1 MFRGFKY
8 FVLFAVVITMTC
20 GNSPLQANSVK
31 RDANQAM
38 IALYNFHF
46 QVSDSIIRRMEKNFP
61 EHYMPHL
68 MRAQYYW
75 WQIISNDLD
84 LLQQG
89 NYRASLVKA
98 ESLAKELVKTKN
110 YNYNDVFQFIN
121 LYALKARIELLNS
134 EYLRALRHMRN
145 SVEFLELSIGREN
158 IHPDFYL
165 TSGLYNYMAEYGSRR
180 YPFLMVYALFYP
192 RGDMQKGLEQLKL
205 AAYNSNIVIKT
216 EAHYF
221 LMKIFFELEQ
231 DFSQAL
237 QHAAWLVAEY
247 PENLIYLYH
256 YHEILLL
263 LEKNELAAEI
273 RKDFFELL
281 NDNIQLNFSQRKYFG
296 GLL

>member
-1 MFRGFKY
+1 MFKGFKY
-8 FVLFAVVITMTC
+8 FLLFVGFISLTS
-20 GNSPLQANSVK
+20 GNCPLQANPVK
-31 RDANQAM
+31 SDAQKAM
-38 IALYNFHF
+38 ITLYNFQF

-61 EHYMPHL
+61 EHYMSHL

-84 LLQQG
+84 LLQQK
-89 NYRASLVKA
+89 NYQASLVKA

-121 LYALKARIELLNS
+121 LYALKARIELMNS

-145 SVEFLELSIGREN
+145 CTDYLELSLGREN

-165 TSGLYNYMAEYGSRR
+165 TSGLYNYMADYGSRR

-192 RGDMQKGLEQLKL
+192 RGDMQKGLEQLK
-205 AAYNSNIVIKT
+205 AATHSNNIVIKT

-221 LMKIFFELEQ
+221 LMKIFLELEQ

-237 QHAAWLVAEY
+237 QHAAWLVGEY
-247 PENLIYLYH
+247 PENLIYLFH

-263 LEKNELAAEI
+263 LEKNELAVEI
-273 RKDFFELL
+273 RKDFLELL
-281 NDNIQLNFSQRKYFG
+281 NNNKQLSFSQRKYFQA
-296 GLL
+296 LL

>member
-1 MFRGFKY
+1 MYRGFKY
-8 FVLFAVVITMTC
+8 FLLAIVISMTS

-31 RDANQAM
+31 SDANQAM
-38 IALYNFHF
+38 IALYNFQF
-46 QVSDSIIRRMEKNFP
+46 QVSDSIIRRMEENFS

-98 ESLAKELVKTKN
+98 ESLAKEKVKTKN

-145 SVEFLELSIGREN
+145 SVEFLELSLGKEN
-158 IHPDFYL
+158 IHPDFHL

-205 AAYNSNIVIKT
+205 AAYSSNIVIKS

-221 LMKIFFELEQ
+221 LMKILLELEQ
-231 DFSQAL
+231 DFTQAL
-237 QHAAWLVAEY
+237 HHAAWLVSEY
-247 PENLIYLYH
+247 PDNLIYLYH

-263 LEKNELAAEI
+263 LKKNERAIEI
-273 RKDFFELL
+273 RKDFFEIL
-281 NDNIQLNFSQRKYFG
+281 NNNKQLSLSQRKYFG
-296 GLL
+296 RLL